1 MYRDPL
7 AGPIAYRQREY
18 DSIVYD
24 VQKHGLVI
32 GSRRGLTALS
42 WTTRYVISTFRNKF
56 PFNRIGIFV
65 W

>member
-32 GSRRGLTALS
+32 GSRRGLTELS
-42 WTTRYVISTFRNKF
+42 
-56 PFNRIGIFV
+56 
-65 W
+65 